1 MNKEKF
7 NRSIDNIDIP
17 VEKLMT
23 REKAAMFQGKKRR
36 KVRRTTKRSILVA
49 CGLCI
54 TLLGFGFVS
63 TGMAEALS
71 NLPIIGGALEE
82 FVYSKDRSLQD
93 YKTVIGESVEDNG
106 MKVTLN
112 EVILDEGQLLIS
124 NTFHT
129 ELKDED
135 LDYNWYSDLDI
146 YMNGSKLSGA
156 WGGGPQEITNST
168 VNHFWTA
175 ELQNIKMEDDQRIK
189 IVFNN
194 LERSDSKKV
203 KKGKW
208 SFEFTASGEKLMA
221 NRKSIPIDKHF
232 TLEDGQN
239 VEVEELI
246 LTPVST
252 RINYKMENF
261 TEDVLF
267 KLEDQNGMEIQEFSA
282 STLGFSNYN
291 RFVALEDHVTKLKVI
306 PYIDSHEAGGTI
318 EENETILYDEIFE
331 IDVK

>member
-1 MNKEKF
+1 MDKEKF

-17 VEKLMT
+17 VEKLVA
-23 REKAAMFQGKKRR
+23 REKTAMFQGMKKRR
-36 KVRRTTKRSILVA
+36 VRRTTKSILVA
-49 CGLCI
+49 CGLCM
-54 TLLGFGFVS
+54 TLLGSGFVS

-71 NLPIIGGALEE
+71 NMPIIGSSLEK

-124 NTFHT
+124 STFHT
-129 ELKDED
+129 ELTDED
-135 LDYNWYSDLDI
+135 LDYNWYPDIEI
-146 YMNGSKLSGA
+146 YMNGSELSGA
-156 WGGGPQEITNST
+156 GGGGPVDGITNST
-168 VNHFWTA
+168 VNYFWA
-175 ELQNIKMEDDQRIK
+175 ADLQNIKLQDNQQIK
-189 IVFNN
+189 VVFNN
-194 LERSDSKKV
+194 LERSDFKKV

-208 SFEFTASGEKLMA
+208 SFEFTASSEELME
-221 NRKSIPIDKHF
+221 NKKSIPIDKHF
-232 TLEDGQN
+232 TLEDDQK
-239 VEVEELI
+239 VKVEELI

-252 RINYKMENF
+252 KLNYKMENL

-282 STLGFSNYN
+282 STFGFSNYN

-306 PYIDSHEAGGTI
+306 PYIDFHDVDKDDKV
-318 EENETILYDEIFE
+318 LHDEIFE